1 MRTIL
6 LIAMLTMV
14 VSCGTDDTTGGTTG
28 LRFNSAADFSAS
40 ASSLVQAVTTAAC
53 AEVANSSTQDE
64 PQLRD
69 GLDCD
74 NDGGIVAHITPSQYS
89 IAFKRVTLLAADG
102 GDNIDFIPDTGT
114 LALSETVDFTSA
126 DSSETVITIVPD
138 DLTAGTLS
146 GIEAELYYFQL
157 TFPVS
162 GTTRNVRIYMSD
174 DDFAAEGSLGH
185 HQGDITFIG
194 DDGMEL

>member
-74 NDGGIVAHITPSQYS
+74 NDGGIVAHITP
-89 IAFKRVTLLAADG
+89 ANTPFPFNRGHPLRPAG
-102 GDNIDFIPDTGT
+102 GAKFDFIRD
-114 LALSETVDFTSA
+114 
-126 DSSETVITIVPD
+126 
-138 DLTAGTLS
+138 
-146 GIEAELYYFQL
+146 
-157 TFPVS
+157 
-162 GTTRNVRIYMSD
+162 
-174 DDFAAEGSLGH
+174 
-185 HQGDITFIG
+185 
-194 DDGMEL
+194 